1 MATITKLCR
10 CSPGLQKFVQTVEQ
24 GKTTIKLG
32 PIFGLDDIVEAHRCI
47 EENRAQ
53 CKIVVVP

>member
-1 MATITKLCR
+1 MATTTKLCR

-32 PIFGLDDIVEAHRCI
+32 PIFGLDDIVEAVATR
-47 EENRAQ
+47 NPVRR
-53 CKIVVVP
+53 VGSYTWLR

>member
-1 MATITKLCR
+1 MATTTKLCR

-32 PIFGLDDIVEAHRCI
+32 PIFGLDDIVEAVATR
-47 EENRAQ
+47 NPVRR
-53 CKIVVVP
+53 VGSYT